1 MKKKNREKKKPSI
14 FRKEWKMF
22 QDSKSFQTEKE
33 NMKIWKREEKH
44 EKEKKN
50 KDMKEKGLPNI
61 EVFRKEYMGVIR
73 QYVYEKVGG
82 WAPGGGV
89 QVQQDPQ
96 MMGRYVHD

>member
-1 MKKKNREKKKPSI
+1 
-14 FRKEWKMF
+14 
-22 QDSKSFQTEKE
+22 
-33 NMKIWKREEKH
+33 
-44 EKEKKN
+44 
-50 KDMKEKGLPNI
+50 MKEKGLPNI

-73 QYVYEKVGG
+73 QCVCVYEKVGG